1 MFLRRR
7 IGHCVAL
14 LATLFAVHGNAVA
27 QTVPEHDLKAAFI
40 YNFIQFTQWPTRVPA
55 GAEISLCAS
64 RGSALYMALEGI
76 SGKVANG
83 KIIVLRALGDIRPE
97 SCQVL
102 VATADD
108 RSRIAGVLDAIGGR
122 PVLTVTDDAE
132 VMRAGMMIGM
142 AVSGSKMTFIADNS
156 RAGRAGLTLSS
167 RLLRL
172 ASSVQ

>member
-7 IGHCVAL
+7 IGHCMAL
-14 LATLFAVHGNAVA
+14 LAMLFAVNSSAAA
-27 QTVPEHDLKAAFI
+27 QVPEHDLKAAFI
-40 YNFIQFTQWPTRVPA
+40 YNFIQFTQWPARVSS

-64 RGSALYMALEGI
+64 RGSALFVALEAI

-83 KIIVLRALGDIRPE
+83 RIIVLRALGDIRPE
-97 SCQVL
+97 LCQVL
-102 VATADD
+102 VATGED
-108 RSRIAGVLDAIGGR
+108 RSRIVALLDAIAGR

-142 AVSGSKMTFIADNS
+142 AVSGSKMSFIADNS